1 MVQLLSLITLL
12 NSSANNNQTI
22 SNIQGV
28 KEITGATTNGTNALY
43 YKITTDGKRCHTY
56 LYATGKSINKNTD
69 FGYIPVAYAPLYQ
82 MNTYAHHSNVDIELT
97 IYDTGDITVHPAT
110 GKSFS
115 DQSIYCSFSYMLKT
129 PLY

>member
-1 MVQLLSLITLL
+1 
-12 NSSANNNQTI
+12 
-22 SNIQGV
+22 
-28 KEITGATTNGTNALY
+28 
-43 YKITTDGKRCHTY
+43 
-56 LYATGKSINKNTD
+56 
-69 FGYIPVAYAPLYQ
+69 